1 MLCSACYEEYYSAL
15 RIATSHQKRMRDQT
29 KSSTLRQQI
38 NLYFDN
44 ALDPVAKDELLTQ
57 VECDTKCS
65 KLFQKEKNF
74 REYIKNNVRRS
85 SVSPD
90 LIQTIKESIR
100 VL

>member
-1 MLCSACYEEYYSAL
+1 
-15 RIATSHQKRMRDQT
+15 MREQT
-29 KSSTLRQQI
+29 KPSNLRNQI

-44 ALDPVAKDELLTQ
+44 ALDPIAKDELLTKVQ
-57 VECDTKCS
+57 CDTRCS